1 MPFDDYKSN
10 NSLSFK
16 DIILE
21 VVRVVLISLAI
32 IVPIRY
38 YLVQPFYVKGAS
50 MEPNFYDHEY
60 LLIDELTYRFRQ
72 PQRGEVI
79 VFRYPLDKR
88 QYFIKRI
95 IGLPGETIEIVDGRV
110 FIYSEEYP
118 QGAELKEDSY
128 LPSEFRSKQ
137 ISHKKISLGPDEYY
151 VLGDNRALSLDSREF
166 GPVKRD
172 LIIGRVIFR
181 GFPFYRIDTFLHPP
195 NFSIY
200 EQEQTK

>member
-1 MPFDDYKSN
+1 MSFDYYKSN
-10 NSLSFK
+10 SSLSFK
-16 DIILE
+16 DIMLE

-60 LLIDELTYRFRQ
+60 LLVDELTYRFRQ

-79 VFRYPLDKR
+79 VFRYPLDKS
-88 QYFIKRI
+88 QYFIKRV

-110 FIYSEEYP
+110 FIYSDQYP
-118 QGAELKEDSY
+118 QGAELEEDSY

-181 GFPFYRIDTFLHPP
+181 GFPFYRIDTFFHPP

-200 EQEQTK
+200 EQGQTR